1 MLPMW
6 KAIGLNDINI
16 KGNIKT
22 LSSELAYNK
31 PTGSITFDGVS
42 MVINDNT
49 ITIPTGKAIVMNN
62 EVALNGLNMDFAG
75 SDLKVDL
82 TINNWIENVFPST
95 EKPALNLNGN
105 IRSDKIDLNTLIAIF
120 DSGSEAT
127 EATQSAD
134 VTTDVEPVVADHYNF
149 SGNIDLSC
157 KISITIKLISNK

>member
-1 MLPMW
+1 LLDGSFPASFIIPLAMSNVTDVEGT
-6 KAIGLNDINI
+6 IGLNDINI

-42 MVINDNT
+42 MVINNNT

-127 EATQSAD
+127 A
-134 VTTDVEPVVADHYNF
+134 
-149 SGNIDLSC
+149 
-157 KISITIKLISNK
+157 SNVHQLML